1 MYLVSILTLCA
12 ISLLI
17 LIATYYYKKTEFL
30 IIIPADL
37 YYFDTVRNFYITV
50 IKYYNIT
57 DFKVIAIS
65 EEMYKK
71 CKEYEIPV
79 DLSPK
84 LIKEGLEGN
93 KIHTIGFA
101 KKMRLKHPIFLK
113 YLKTTTYLLAL
124 DADIVFLKNPMI
136 LLKYLNSSFDM
147 LLACDGVECD
157 VLNYGLMYII

>member
-1 MYLVSILTLCA
+1 MCVIILAAVCF

-17 LIATYYYKKTEFL
+17 IIIKYSCKKTEFL

-71 CKEYEIPV
+71 CKEYKIPV

-93 KIHTIGFA
+93 KILTVGFA
-101 KKMRLKHPIFLK
+101 KRVRLKHPIFLK

-147 LLACDGVECD
+147 LFSCD
-157 VLNYGLMYII
+157 VTGCDSLNYGLMYII

>member
-1 MYLVSILTLCA
+1 MYLVSILTLCV

-37 YYFDTVRNFYITV
+37 YYFDTVRNFYTTI

-71 CKEYEIPV
+71 CKEYKIPV

-93 KIHTIGFA
+93 KILTVGFA
-101 KKMRLKHPIFLK
+101 KRVRLKHPIFLK

-147 LLACDGVECD
+147 LLACDGIECD

>member
-1 MYLVSILTLCA
+1 MYLVSILTLCV

-93 KIHTIGFA
+93 KILTVGFA
-101 KKMRLKHPIFLK
+101 KRVRLKHPIFLK

-147 LLACDGVECD
+147 LFSCD
-157 VLNYGLMYII
+157 VTGCDSLNYGLMYII